1 MPRERPKKWQK
12 DKKKKNYTNAV
23 GRMNYRW
30 LSSKVGKPTGDY
42 YIAQAEIK
50 KNLCKGKT
58 MGEDDWINIL
68 NLIQH

>member
-1 MPRERPKKWQK
+1 
-12 DKKKKNYTNAV
+12 
-23 GRMNYRW
+23 MNYRW